1 MNRIED
7 SLQQECIVL
16 FQYQYPEL
24 WEKRLFFAV
33 PNGQK
38 REVKQNKNG
47 EWYCPGGNRS
57 KAMGERP
64 GVSDMILLVPNEQ
77 YPFLCIE
84 FKKKELVRNKSGK
97 LVYKYGVQ
105 TKEQKEF
112 QASVEEVGGLYKLI
126 YEADVFMELINT
138 YLLTKKIKQW

>member
-16 FQYQYPEL
+16 FRSQYPLL
-24 WEKRLFFAV
+24 WEKKLFFAV

-38 REVKQNKNG
+38 REVKQNKKG

-57 KAMGERP
+57 KAMGETS
-64 GVSDMILLVPNEQ
+64 GVSDMILLIPNEQ

-84 FKKKELVRNKSGK
+84 FKKKELVRTKNGK
-97 LVYKYGVQ
+97 LVWKYGVQ
-105 TKEQKEF
+105 SKEQKVF

-126 YEADVFMELINT
+126 YEADAFMELINS
-138 YLLTKKIKQW
+138 YLSIEQTK